1 MPASIYNE
9 FLVPRNPLYLSIED
23 RFYKAVQPLMK
34 EALDNGLNPREVSH
48 ELIRTITAI
57 EADLVI
63 TRYALANR
71 RYPHRVP
78 SKIRAPHENCPACE
92 NTGLIGGP
100 FKEGRRC
107 DKCDWFLQ
115 HYESCGN
122 CDVDSL
128 IPPGKDPNDCVVCEG
143 YQFVPK

>member
-57 EADLVI
+57 EADLVMAE
-63 TRYALANR
+63 YAMTAAGIQR
-71 RYPHRVP
+71 RLN
-78 SKIRAPHENCPACE
+78 SKIRAPHENCPTCE

-115 HYESCGN
+115 HYESCGY
-122 CDVDSL
+122 
-128 IPPGKDPNDCVVCEG
+128 CED
-143 YQFVPK
+143 YP